1 MDTPWL
7 YIYTAHKVSQHQ
19 RHTLQL
25 TSELTASKW
34 LTIRNLLLE
43 GLYRDRGREK
53 EARLELYTPAV
64 TYIQVRREEAA
75 PSEHLKYQLLV
86 LYSGKFSFVFM
97 MGILF
102 VSAGLQN
109 H

>member
-7 YIYTAHKVSQHQ
+7 YIYTAHKLSHLQ

-34 LTIRNLLLE
+34 LTIRNLVLE
-43 GLYRDRGREK
+43 GLYRDRGRER

-64 TYIQVRREEAA
+64 TYLQVSRGEAA
-75 PSEHLKYQLLV
+75 SSEHSKRKILV
-86 LYSGKFSFVFM
+86 C
-97 MGILF
+97 
-102 VSAGLQN
+102 
-109 H
+109 